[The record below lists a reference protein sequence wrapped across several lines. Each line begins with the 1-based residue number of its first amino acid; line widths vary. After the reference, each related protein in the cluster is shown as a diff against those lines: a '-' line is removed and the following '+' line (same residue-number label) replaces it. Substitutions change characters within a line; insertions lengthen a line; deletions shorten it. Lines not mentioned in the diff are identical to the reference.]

1 MKQIISILKHQLIVA
16 CHYSPDEPLHEVST
30 TVAIARAVAA
40 SGAAGIRT
48 GGVQEIQAIR
58 KEIDLP
64 IIGFDKMEW
73 PDYSVVR
80 VTPSFESA
88 KRIIEAGADILA
100 MEATG
105 RMRTSGISDEDLIKK
120 IHQELGVP
128 VVADISTL
136 DEGLAAA
143 KAGADLV
150 ATTLAGYTPQSKKS
164 SVFDFELLHDLIQHS
179 PVPVIAEGHISSPEI
194 AAQAI
199 QMGAFAVVVGSAIT
213 RPHKITKAYVKHI
226 QSVSDHAR
234 SER

>member
-1 MKQIISILKHQLIVA
+1 MEQIITRLKHQLIVA

-40 SGAAGIRT
+40 SGAGGIRT
-48 GGVQEIQAIR
+48 GGVQEIRAMR
-58 KEIDLP
+58 KEVDLP

-73 PDYSVVR
+73 PDYSIVR

-88 KRIIEAGADILA
+88 KSVIEAGADILA
-100 MEATG
+100 VEATG
-105 RMRTSGISDEDLIKK
+105 RKRTGGLTDGDLIKK
-120 IHQELGVP
+120 VHQELGIP

-143 KAGADLV
+143 EAGADLI

-164 SVFDFELLHDLIQHS
+164 TVFDFELLSGLIQHS

-194 AAQAI
+194 ARQAI
-199 QMGAFAVVVGSAIT
+199 QMGAFAVVVGTAIT
-213 RPHKITKAYVKHI
+213 RPHRITKEYVKQI
-226 QSVSDHAR
+226 QSISDNAR
-234 SER
+234 SE